1 MRIRYNISTADYA
14 KTHDASYNKG
24 AAKGMLNKLIYM
36 NPRPWGIL
44 LFWTVWQAYLDAD
57 KVIRFG

>member
-1 MRIRYNISTADYA
+1 MRMRYNISTADYA

-44 LFWTVWQAYLDAD
+44 LFQTV
-57 KVIRFG
+57 